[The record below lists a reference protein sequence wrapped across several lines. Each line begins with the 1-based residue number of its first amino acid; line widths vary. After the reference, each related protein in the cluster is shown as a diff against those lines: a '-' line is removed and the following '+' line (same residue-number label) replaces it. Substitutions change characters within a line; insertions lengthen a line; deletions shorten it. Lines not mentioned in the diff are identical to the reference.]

1 MKKILFFPLLFIAI
15 CLSAAPIGE
24 RRAREIAESLFSSVG
39 TRSLSQNLKL
49 EYAAIADGDERL
61 YVFNRQ
67 EGGFAVIAGDDR
79 FSPVIAFS
87 NEHSFDSDNM
97 PPAARHLLDCWAA
110 QIADGKVP
118 VSAVESLGNE
128 VLKYQTPLW
137 SQEEPYNREAPVING
152 RRCVTGCVATAMSMV
167 LYYYRWPEQ
176 GVGTTPAYSY
186 KYGGVSQ
193 TIPENVLGRKYDYNN
208 MLFSYSSG
216 YTSSQGDAIA
226 ALMKDLGTSVQMAYT
241 PEASGASSSFIPIAL
256 STYFKYS
263 KAALCVSAETYDDR
277 GWVEAMQKNLA
288 DCGPTIISGQSP
300 DGGHAFIADGY
311 TDRGYISFNFGWG
324 GYSNGWYLLPS
335 IEYNRNQEAIFGL
348 VPDYYGTST
357 YEPCLSLVRLVDGN
371 GQTVF
376 GGLYSDSMVIEPGA
390 VFILRVGGLI
400 NRGQTTF
407 NGYWKLSICDADGK
421 INKDLTGEAELN
433 DLKPNYYIY
442 TSYSIGLPQTF
453 NNGDRIRLLYRTSE
467 SNKWKWARG
476 EGADVADEIILAP
489 SIEEIAEGLSLSYQS
504 ESKNLILGTAYTV
517 NWSLTNS
524 ASEILYSG
532 KISANSAKSIDV
544 SSLSSGSYILSV
556 SAGGRPYELILTF

>member
-1 MKKILFFPLLFIAI
+1 MKKILFIPLLFIAI

-49 EYAAIADGDERL
+49 EYAAIAGGNEQL

-87 NEHSFDSDNM
+87 HEHSFDADNM

-110 QIADGKVP
+110 QIDAGKVP
-118 VSAVESLGNE
+118 AQTVESVGNE

-137 SQEEPYNREAPVING
+137 SQGEPYNWETPVING
-152 RRCVTGCVATAMSMV
+152 MRCVTGCVATAMSMV

-176 GVGTTPAYSY
+176 GVGTTPSYSY
-186 KYGGVSQ
+186 KYNGNSYGV
-193 TIPENVLGRKYDYNN
+193 PENVLGRTYDYNN
-208 MLFSYSSG
+208 MLMDYSYG
-216 YTSSQGDAIA
+216 YTSAEGYAIA
-226 ALMKDLGTSVQMAYT
+226 ALMKDLGTSVQMSYA
-241 PEASGASSSFIPIAL
+241 PEASGSSSSFIPIAL

-311 TDRGYISFNFGWG
+311 TDRGYISINFGWG

-335 IEYNRNQEAIFGL
+335 IEYNQNQNAIFGL
-348 VPDYYGTST
+348 VPDYHGTST
-357 YEPCLSLVRLVDGN
+357 YEPCLSLIRLVDGL

-390 VFILRVGGLI
+390 VFMLRVGGLI
-400 NRGQTTF
+400 NRGQATF
-407 NGYWKLSICDADGK
+407 SGYWKLSICNPEGK
-421 INKDLTGEAELN
+421 INKDLTGETVLD
-433 DLKPNYYIY
+433 DLKPNYYTY

-453 NNGDRIRLLYRTSE
+453 NDGDRIRLMYRTAD
-467 SNKWKWARG
+467 SNEWKWARK
-476 EGADVADEIILAP
+476 EGAGVSDEIILCP
-489 SIEEIAEGLSLSYQS
+489 SSEELAESVKLVYSKETKTLSLSSIYA
-504 ESKNLILGTAYTV
+504 IDWTFC
-517 NWSLTNS
+517 NS
-524 ASEILYSG
+524 ASTILTSG
-532 KISANSAKSIDV
+532 RANASEQATIDV
-544 SSLSSGSYILSV
+544 STIPSGSYVLSV
-556 SAGGRPYELILTF
+556 SSGGRPYELILTF